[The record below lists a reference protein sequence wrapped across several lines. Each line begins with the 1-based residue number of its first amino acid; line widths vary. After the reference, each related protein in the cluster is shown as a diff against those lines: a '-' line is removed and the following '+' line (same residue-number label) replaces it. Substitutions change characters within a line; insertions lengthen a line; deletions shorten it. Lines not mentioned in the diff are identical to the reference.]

1 MDGDKN
7 IILVGLMGAG
17 KTTIGKRLAHVLGLE
32 FVDSDH
38 EIERRTGADIPW
50 IFDIEGEEGFR
61 RRERDVIAEICQRS
75 GVVLATGGGAVLDET
90 NRRNMHSSGTVVY
103 LRASVDQ
110 IYRRISRSTHRPLLR
125 CEDPKQRLRELLKVR
140 DPLYREVAHHVI
152 ITDQHSV
159 PHMVR
164 QILRHIRPASGKSRV
179 AS

>member
-17 KTTIGKRLAHVLGLE
+17 KTTIGKRLASTLGME

-61 RRERDVIAEICQRS
+61 RRERDVIADICQRP

-90 NRRNMHSSGTVVY
+90 NRRNLRDSGTVIY
-103 LRASVDQ
+103 LCASVDQ

-125 CEDPKQRLRELLKVR
+125 CEDPKQRLRDLLRVR

-159 PHMVR
+159 QHMVR
-164 QILRHIRPASGKSRV
+164 QIMRQIRPDNRKSRAV
-179 AS
+179 S

>member
-1 MDGDKN
+1 MEGDKN

-17 KTTIGKRLAHVLGLE
+17 KTTIGKRLASTLGME

-61 RRERDVIAEICQRS
+61 RRERDVIADICQRS
-75 GVVLATGGGAVLDET
+75 GIVLATGGGAVLDET
-90 NRRNMHSSGTVVY
+90 NRLNLHNCGTVIY
-103 LRASVDQ
+103 LCASVDQ

-125 CEDPKQRLRELLKVR
+125 CEDPKQRLRDLLRIR

-159 PHMVR
+159 QHMVR
-164 QILRHIRPASGKSRV
+164 HILRQIRPERQKSRV